1 MIIGNGLIANA
12 LRGFRDNQE
21 ILLFASGVSDSSE
34 SREEA
39 FKREHNLIED
49 ALKKYASLRF
59 IYISTCSIYD
69 DSLKHSPYLQ
79 HKLAIEKKIQEN
91 HDNYLI
97 LRLPNMVG
105 RGGNPKTMVNYFVHA
120 IRNNQKIQIQK
131 SAFRNLL
138 DCDVL
143 EPVLKAILNNT
154 FHNEI
159 INIANPVSYRVSDIV
174 HTIEKH
180 LNKKADI
187 EWIEG
192 GGEYD
197 INLEKTGDILFSLRN
212 DYGLNYLT
220 EMLNKYIPN

>member
-12 LRGFRDNQE
+12 LSSFRENQD

-34 SREEA
+34 TREVV
-39 FKREHNLIED
+39 FQREYNLIED
-49 ALKKYASLRF
+49 TLNKYTSLRF

-69 DSLKHSPYLQ
+69 DSLKHSPYLH
-79 HKLAIEKKIQEN
+79 HKLAIEKKIQET
-91 HDNYLI
+91 HADYLI

-105 RGGNPKTMVNYFVHA
+105 QGGNPKTMVNYFVHA

-138 DCDVL
+138 DCEDL
-143 EPVLKAILNNT
+143 ESALQAILNNT

-159 INIANPVSYRVSDIV
+159 INIANPINYRVSDIV
-174 HTIEKH
+174 YTIENY

-192 GGEYD
+192 GGEYE
-197 INLEKTGDILFSLRN
+197 ITLEKTGDILFSLRK

-220 EMLNKYIPN
+220 EMLKKYIPN